1 MRVDDESSD
10 SFQRVRQLFEAALD
24 LPAEERA
31 MFLDRECGADGE
43 VRREIDEL
51 FACDA
56 DGSDLGS
63 LLDRGVELITNCGRS
78 LGHGGLPVGGW
89 LVAASPLAGESVRS
103 HCVRCSVAAAWAR
116 STRLS
121 KMNRAAGLR

>member
-1 MRVDDESSD
+1 MRVDDESAD

-56 DGSDLGS
+56 DGSDL
-63 LLDRGVELITNCGRS
+63 
-78 LGHGGLPVGGW
+78 
-89 LVAASPLAGESVRS
+89 AGESVRS